1 MRKNHSFHSIVSK
14 NEFKAIRGFRYQT
27 ILYLSSI
34 LFFTFLCIGFA
45 NNALQFQKKLAKNP
59 LSNWINLDIDR
70 SLQPSLNKLMS
81 ALSDTALRDKY
92 YLQNVYYSKQFGAT
106 FLDRKGIPSRFP
118 LPKVNTVSPGSSIIN
133 DLFNESNQIKAPV
146 SKNVFMDEP
155 FGVIVTVIFLK
166 DLGFHSD
173 SVKYLSYRL
182 YGNKYVQV
190 PVLGVVKEL
199 PFRAALF
206 CTDDFYTLQQKVFPD
221 DSLYTGMFLETTD
234 PQKIARVKEAI
245 RKEFGFPPTC
255 QIADSV
261 KGVNKAIC
269 ILYFSNSEKA
279 TREVFYDNCKRVYR
293 LSEFKNLNFGA
304 YYKVSRAVEQHIPGE
319 TCTRDNAIF
328 NFDFLSIEFYKL
340 DRIKE
345 FSEYLKEEYNLSMN
359 METVYQR
366 QNFLFSLNVSF
377 AAIFLILGLSGFAV
391 VIFLSNTLK
400 NHLDRIKRNL
410 GNFMAFGG
418 FGRQIIGIYIFV
430 VMKILFI
437 SLLISLSLA
446 GITGVMLDTFFIKK
460 VLILEENQSFFSLIN
475 PYMAGFIVIVI
486 LVALSKTY
494 YNVWLLVRQSPGN
507 LLHEREKKL
516 YK

>member
-1 MRKNHSFHSIVSK
+1 M
-14 NEFKAIRGFRYQT
+14 
-27 ILYLSSI
+27 
-34 LFFTFLCIGFA
+34 
-45 NNALQFQKKLAKNP
+45 
-59 LSNWINLDIDR
+59 
-70 SLQPSLNKLMS
+70 
-81 ALSDTALRDKY
+81 
-92 YLQNVYYSKQFGAT
+92 
-106 FLDRKGIPSRFP
+106 
-118 LPKVNTVSPGSSIIN
+118 NTVSPGSSIIN
-133 DLFNESNQIKAPV
+133 DLFNVSNLVKAPV
-146 SKNVFMDEP
+146 TKNVFQDEP
-155 FGVIVTVIFLK
+155 FGVIVTVNFLK

-173 SVKYLSYRL
+173 SVRYLSYRL

-206 CTDDFYTLQQKVFPD
+206 CTDDFYTLQQKIFPD
-221 DSLYTGMFLETTD
+221 DSLYTCMFIETTD
-234 PQKIARVKEAI
+234 PQKIGRVKEAI
-245 RKEFGFPPTC
+245 RQEFGLPATC

-261 KGVNKAIC
+261 KGVNKAVC
-269 ILYFSNSEKA
+269 VLYFSNTENA
-279 TREVFYDNCKRVYR
+279 TLEVFKDNFNRVYR

-304 YYKVSRAVEQHIPGE
+304 YYKVTRPVEQIIAGE
-319 TCTRDNAIF
+319 GGTKDNAIF

-377 AAIFLILGLSGFAV
+377 AAIFMILGLAGFAV

-400 NHLDRIKRNL
+400 SHLDRIKRNL
-410 GNFMAFGG
+410 GNFLAFGG
-418 FGRQIIGIYIFV
+418 FGRQIIGIYLFV
-430 VMKILFI
+430 VMII
-437 SLLISLSLA
+437 LLISLIFSLILA
-446 GITGVMLDTFFIKK
+446 GITGELLDTYFIKK
-460 VLILEENQSFFSLIN
+460 VLILEENQSFFSLFN

-494 YNVWLLVRQSPGN
+494 YNVWLLVRQSPGD
-507 LLHEREKKL
+507 LIYEREEKS